1 MAQQAVISVQVL
13 NEFANVL
20 RRKRAMALPDVETLC
35 TTLIDTCD
43 VVDLS
48 VRTHQMALTL
58 MARYN
63 VSVAEV
69 GDHDLHGR
77 TQIGVA
83 AVSTRGDHAQHQIE
97 AVFRFIEET
106 RPDVVWIDSDIELL

>member
-1 MAQQAVISVQVL
+1 MVVAIGTASLYLPSVFSL
-13 NEFANVL
+13 KE
-20 RRKRAMALPDVETLC
+20 KRSLVK
-35 TTLIDTCD
+35 
-43 VVDLS
+43 S
-48 VRTHQMALTL
+48 LTERIK
-58 MARYN
+58 ARYN

-69 GDHDLHGR
+69 GDHEVHGR

-106 RPDVVWIDSDIELL
+106 RPDVVWIDSDIELV

>member
-1 MAQQAVISVQVL
+1 
-13 NEFANVL
+13 
-20 RRKRAMALPDVETLC
+20 
-35 TTLIDTCD
+35 
-43 VVDLS
+43 
-48 VRTHQMALTL
+48 
-58 MARYN
+58 
-63 VSVAEV
+63 VAEV

-106 RPDVVWIDSDIELL
+106 RPDVVWIDSDIELV